1 MRIRSVNSPKAKV
14 SARGIVAIRKFM
26 DKFPI
31 TGMLTICTP
40 FRTNDGAHVYIEVR
54 PHQVREMLECWSPK
68 DLFMSD
74 RIILYRLEPQT
85 YHLTFEGLED
95 IAV

>member
-1 MRIRSVNSPKAKV
+1 MNKAKV
-14 SARGIVAIRKFM
+14 SARGITAIRKFM

-31 TGMLTICTP
+31 NGMLTIATP
-40 FRTNDGAHVYIEVR
+40 FKTVENSHIYIEVR

-85 YHLTFEGLED
+85 YHLTFEGMED
-95 IAV
+95 ISV

>member
-1 MRIRSVNSPKAKV
+1 MHKAKV
-14 SARGIVAIRKFM
+14 SARGITAIQKFM

-31 TGMLTICTP
+31 TGMLTVVTP
-40 FRTNDGAHVYIEVR
+40 FKTVENSHIYIEVR

-68 DLFMSD
+68 SLHMSD
-74 RIILYRLEPQT
+74 RIILYRLESQT

-95 IAV
+95 ISV

>member
-1 MRIRSVNSPKAKV
+1 MTQAKAKV
-14 SARGIVAIRKFM
+14 SARGVAAISRFM

-31 TGMLTICTP
+31 TGMLTVVTP
-40 FRTNDGAHVYIEVR
+40 FKTVENSHIYIEVR

-68 DLFMSD
+68 SLHMSD

-85 YHLTFEGLED
+85 YHLTFEGLEA
-95 IAV
+95 INV

>member
-1 MRIRSVNSPKAKV
+1 MHKAKV
-14 SARGIVAIRKFM
+14 SARGVTAIRKFM

-31 TGMLTICTP
+31 TGMLTVVTP
-40 FRTNDGAHVYIEVR
+40 FKTVKGNSYIYIEVR
-54 PHQVREMLECWSPK
+54 PHQVRETLECWSPK
-68 DLFMSD
+68 SLHMSD

-95 IAV
+95 ISV

>member
-1 MRIRSVNSPKAKV
+1 MNMAKV
-14 SARGIVAIRKFM
+14 SARGITAIRKFM

-31 TGMLTICTP
+31 TGMLTVVTP
-40 FRTNDGAHVYIEVR
+40 FKTVENSHIYIEVR

-68 DLFMSD
+68 SLHMSD

-85 YHLTFEGLED
+85 YHLTFEGLEA
-95 IAV
+95 INV

>member
-1 MRIRSVNSPKAKV
+1 MTLNKAKV
-14 SARGIVAIRKFM
+14 SARGITAIQKFM

-31 TGMLTICTP
+31 NGMLTVVTP
-40 FRTNDGAHVYIEVR
+40 FKTVGSEGNSYIYIEVR

-68 DLFMSD
+68 SLHMSD

-95 IAV
+95 ISV